1 VNRRKSRAIRKIQI
15 LNRKIKT
22 KPLLMTIMILNQK
35 IMKKINFWI
44 YRNQMLILIKKSK
57 IIFLFVII
65 FYFRDQKI
73 IEQIEKN

>member
-22 KPLLMTIMILNQK
+22 KPFLMKIMISNQK

-44 YRNQMLILIKKSK
+44 HRNQMLILIKKSK
-57 IIFLFVII
+57 IIFFICYNILF
-65 FYFRDQKI
+65 
-73 IEQIEKN
+73 

>member
-1 VNRRKSRAIRKIQI
+1 
-15 LNRKIKT
+15 
-22 KPLLMTIMILNQK
+22 MTIMILNQK

-65 FYFRDQKI
+65 FYFRDHKI

>member
-1 VNRRKSRAIRKIQI
+1 VNRRKSRAIRKTQI

-22 KPLLMTIMILNQK
+22 RSLLLIIMISNQK
-35 IMKKINFWI
+35 IMKKIDFWI
-44 YRNQMLILIKKSK
+44 YRNQMLILVKKSK

-65 FYFRDQKI
+65 FYFREQKI